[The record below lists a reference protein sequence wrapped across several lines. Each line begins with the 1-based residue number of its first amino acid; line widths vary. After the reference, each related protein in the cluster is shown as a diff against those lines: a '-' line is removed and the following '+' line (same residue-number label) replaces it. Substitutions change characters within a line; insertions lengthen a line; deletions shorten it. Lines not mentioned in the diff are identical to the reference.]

1 MGCGKGG
8 GELHEMEVDGTGS
21 WCQKRKWG
29 VESESKGGKESEL
42 NGIRDGGGYTKW
54 RWAGP
59 EVGVGSGCW
68 GSKVKV

>member
-1 MGCGKGG
+1 MGCGEGG

-54 RWAGP
+54 RWVGS
-59 EVGVGSGCW
+59 EVGVGT
-68 GSKVKV
+68 GSAVLK